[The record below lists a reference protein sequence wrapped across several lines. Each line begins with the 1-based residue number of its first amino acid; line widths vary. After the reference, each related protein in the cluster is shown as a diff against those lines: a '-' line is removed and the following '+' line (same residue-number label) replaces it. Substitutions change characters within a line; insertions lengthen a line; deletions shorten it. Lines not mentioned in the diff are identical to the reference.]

1 MWTTVHPKVG
11 PESVMHA
18 SPILGPLLALAA
30 ASCAARVPPAE
41 PPPAAPVVIHD
52 TVTVERVVTVTRM
65 DTVAD
70 PSLRTRVA
78 QLELDVLAGEARIQ
92 TLEEQLEEARREVVR
107 TMARSQTVASRAEA
121 ASGIA
126 EAELAI
132 RTLRTEAGRR
142 NAPEATQA
150 DRLLEQS
157 NEEFKKANFG
167 GALYLAGK
175 ARTIAGQGTDRF
187 RRVEAAGLRPGETPF
202 ETQLPLRTT
211 TRANVREGP
220 STGTRI
226 LFMLEPGSAVVAV
239 SQVEGWVKVNDEAG
253 RSGWIARA
261 LVERRE

>member
-1 MWTTVHPKVG
+1 MRDAPV
-11 PESVMHA
+11 
-18 SPILGPLLALAA
+18 LGPLLALAA
-30 ASCAARVPPAE
+30 ASCAAQA
-41 PPPAAPVVIHD
+41 PPAALPAPVVTHD
-52 TVTVERVVTVTRM
+52 TVAVERVVTRV
-65 DTVAD
+65 DTVVD
-70 PSLRTRVA
+70 PSLRTRVT
-78 QLELDVLAGEARIQ
+78 QLELDILAREARIQ

-107 TMARSQTVASRAEA
+107 TMARSQTVATRAEA

-126 EAELAI
+126 EAELAV

-157 NEEFKKANFG
+157 NAEFELNNFA
-167 GALYLAGK
+167 GALYLASQ
-175 ARTIAGQGTDRF
+175 ARTIATQGTDRF

-202 ETQLPLRTT
+202 DAQIRLRTT

-226 LFMLEPGSAVVAV
+226 LFTLEPGSAVVAV
-239 SQVEGWVKVNDEAG
+239 SYVESWVKVTDETG
-253 RSGWIARA
+253 RSGWIAQS